1 MFILPSNEEI
11 QTISVRQ
18 EQYNNNVVFFLKKK
32 KLNSDFSS
40 LSVVLLQSLKLY
52 WCNVQGVI

>member
-18 EQYNNNVVFFLKKK
+18 EQYNNNVVKKK